1 MSMRFR
7 WLASVVMAVSIC
19 FWMGCGGSS
28 TAGTTSMYVAT
39 QGSAQIFGYRS
50 NINSGNLSSI
60 NGSPFIAGAGATS
73 IVIDPTHAFAF
84 VANTGTSDISRF
96 SISANGTLVAMSP
109 NQALV
114 GTPGGMT
121 MDSSGKFLFV
131 TLPQNNQISIFAVS
145 SGNLSEVPNSPF
157 SSDAFNIQAP
167 IAVAVSPKSN
177 FLYVAN
183 QVALN
188 QVNGSISIFSFD
200 PTSGVLPV
208 LNPATPNIA
217 AAAFPPV
224 QAGTTP
230 SAIAIS
236 PGGSFVY
243 VTNSGTN
250 NLDGFA
256 VDTGAT
262 NPTNVGDLVPI
273 VGTPFPAGLHPVAA
287 AIDPSG
293 QFLYVV
299 NQNSNTV
306 TGYKIA
312 HTDGKLTTLA
322 NSPFNTGAGPVAIG
336 ISPTNKFLYVSNNSA
351 NTISTFSIDPPSGNI
366 GPTSATV
373 STGAQPAGIAFGR

>member
-1 MSMRFR
+1 MLMRFR
-7 WLASVVMAVSIC
+7 WLASAVMAVLIC
-19 FWMGCGGSS
+19 LWVSCGGSS
-28 TAGTTSMYVAT
+28 TAGTTAMYVAT
-39 QGSAQIFGYRS
+39 QTSAQIFGYRS

-60 NGSPFIAGAGATS
+60 NGSPFAAGAGATG
-73 IVIDPTHAFAF
+73 IVIDPTAGFAF
-84 VANTGTSDISRF
+84 VANTGSNDISRF
-96 SISANGTLVAMSP
+96 SISANGTLVAMTP
-109 NQALV
+109 NQVLI
-114 GTPGGMT
+114 GTPGGMA
-121 MDSSGKFLFV
+121 MDASGKFLFV
-131 TLPQNNQISIFAVS
+131 TLPLNNAISIFAVS
-145 SGNLSEVPNSPF
+145 SGNLTEVPNSPF

-177 FLYVAN
+177 FLYIVN

-188 QVNGSISIFSFD
+188 QVNGSVSIFSFD
-200 PTSGVLPV
+200 TSTGELPA
-208 LNPATPNIA
+208 LNPATPNVA

-224 QAGTTP
+224 QVGTTP

-250 NLDGFA
+250 NVNGFA

-262 NPTNVGDLVPI
+262 NPSNVGDLVTI
-273 VGTPFPAGLHPVAA
+273 GTPFPAGLHPVAA

-306 TGYKIA
+306 SGYRIA

-322 NSPFNTGAGPVAIG
+322 NSPYNTGAGPVAIG
-336 ISPTNKFLYVSNNSA
+336 ISPANKFLYVSNNSA

-373 STGAQPAGIAFGR
+373 STGSQPAGIAFAK